1 MCIRDRDLRYF
12 SDCLTLHRSD
22 YKYHKTP
29 GDLFL
34 TNSITTNCP
43 QANKYYYIFFLF
55 YIFGEQEKPDVIIEP
70 HNSIIVQVKA
80 SEITYSDKYKC
91 QCTMRFPRMERVRDD
106 KSWYQ
111 CMTFEELEDMRKV
124 RSIL

>member
-1 MCIRDRDLRYF
+1 MNKQIVDFVFRIPFIF
-12 SDCLTLHRSD
+12 S
-22 YKYHKTP
+22 
-29 GDLFL
+29 
-34 TNSITTNCP
+34 SIYVTFT
-43 QANKYYYIFFLF
+43 
-55 YIFGEQEKPDVIIEP
+55 QEKPDVIIEP

-124 RSIL
+124 KVMFLLPF

>member
-1 MCIRDRDLRYF
+1 MIFLLRTVF
-12 SDCLTLHRSD
+12 
-22 YKYHKTP
+22 
-29 GDLFL
+29 
-34 TNSITTNCP
+34 NTNCP
-43 QANKYYYIFFLF
+43 RQRLSITYPFF
-55 YIFGEQEKPDVIIEP
+55 YIFREQEKPDVIIEP

-124 RSIL
+124 RSML